1 MSAEKPCQDL
11 TNSVQYCLPSIHV
24 HEKAVKMSFF
34 FFFIL
39 DMSAQDLTNSMQ
51 YCLLSIHV
59 HEKLSK
65 ELFFSEELPTPPPK
79 TESVCENP
87 GVIG

>member
-1 MSAEKPCQDL
+1 MSAEKPC
-11 TNSVQYCLPSIHV
+11 
-24 HEKAVKMSFF
+24 
-34 FFFIL
+34 
-39 DMSAQDLTNSMQ
+39 QDLTNSMQ

-79 TESVCENP
+79 TEGVCENP
-87 GVIG
+87 GVTDGRELGYLRVFRSKMF